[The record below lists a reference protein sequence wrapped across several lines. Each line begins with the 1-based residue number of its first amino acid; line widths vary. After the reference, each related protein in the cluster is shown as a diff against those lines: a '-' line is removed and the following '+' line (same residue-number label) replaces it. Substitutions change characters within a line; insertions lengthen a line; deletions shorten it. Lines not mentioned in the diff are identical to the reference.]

1 MSWGVRVPVLAAL
14 LLAAGAL
21 SFGCGQEAT
30 VTQAPS
36 GPAVG
41 TRETAPSTTREST
54 RPVPISTANSV
65 YPTSP
70 PTVPAPTMSAAN
82 SEMPDRPCGP
92 TNLGSRHHFLHWT
105 PDGSQLVFDFLEN
118 IWTVDSEGTLLK
130 SVVDANPGYWE
141 NGSGRRYRFPHG
153 FHADLSPDGSRI
165 VYGSCQYT
173 LDDPYVEEAGS
184 SGVFEYERLFFG
196 YEIAAIAIDGT
207 GQQRLTENRGFDS
220 RPSWSPDGDRV
231 AFIMSSNIFGDYDG
245 TLRLHT
251 MSPDDSDVTDVAGVV
266 MGYENPS
273 WSKSSLQ
280 PPVWSP
286 DGRRLAFI
294 GGETRDPS
302 GGGTLYTIGADGSD
316 RRILAYTESWIAP
329 TWSPD
334 GEELAFAL
342 VNVEK
347 SLVNDRE
354 STTYESMIY
363 RIKADGTGLRKVW
376 GGRSDEYSQT
386 ISRVS
391 WSPGGSEIPFVTDGV
406 YVVHTDGTGLRRLV
420 NLRRIGEHLRDDL
433 FFDIVR
439 SSPWLTLAAWSPDG
453 SRIAVY
459 YAEGGRQHPESG
471 GQLLTVARDGSDLRI
486 LVDRRVLGGEMQAW
500 NSPQYERPPLD
511 PAVCSAIFTAGE
523 PETNAGLVQDCETL
537 MLLGSQ
543 SLLRLRGSSWDEWW
557 DPSRSTTWNDRLVID
572 GTPPRVRELGLGG
585 IDLTLLPPELGR
597 LTELRKLQMWN
608 GAEYRFNTVTGGIP
622 PEFGSL
628 AKLEILDVTENYL
641 SGRIPAELGNLGNLR
656 VLFLGGNDL
665 SGPIPAELGA
675 LKELRELSLNDNNLN
690 GGIPPE
696 LGGLTGLESLDLSD
710 NLFTGSIPPELGGL
724 TGLESLDLS
733 NNRLTGS
740 IPPELGALESLTAL
754 NLAGN
759 DFWGCIGDG
768 WAEIWVRQS
777 GRPPCE
783 PEGGAV
789 P

>member
-1 MSWGVRVPVLAAL
+1 MLR
-14 LLAAGAL
+14 
-21 SFGCGQEAT
+21 FGCGQEAT
-30 VTQAPS
+30 GTPAPS

-65 YPTSP
+65 YPTSS

-92 TNLGSRHHFLHWT
+92 TNLGSLHHFLHWT

-459 YAEGGRQHPESG
+459 YAEGGRHPHPPASG
-471 GQLLTVARDGSDLRI
+471 GQLLTVARDGSDLGI

-641 SGRIPAELGNLGNLR
+641 SGPIPAELGQLTNLSVLR
-656 VLFLGGNDL
+656 LGGNDL
-665 SGPIPAELGA
+665 SGPIPGELGA
-675 LKELRELSLNDNNLN
+675 LENLGELSLNGNNLG
-690 GGIPPE
+690 GGIPLE
-696 LGGLTGLESLDLSD
+696 LGRLEELRVL
-710 NLFTGSIPPELGGL
+710 NLGSNLLTGSIPPELGGL
-724 TGLESLDLS
+724 TRLESLDLS
-733 NNRLTGS
+733 NNLLTGS
-740 IPPELGALESLTAL
+740 ISPELGALESLTAL
-754 NLAGN
+754 SLTGN
-759 DFWGCIGDG
+759 DFSGCIAAGL
-768 WAEIWVRQS
+768 AEIWVRQS
-777 GRPPCE
+777 GLERCQAE
-783 PEGGAV
+783 KGGI